1 MKDIKVGDL
10 LIPNDEFIS
19 YTGTSE
25 FEVLEVKE
33 FKSNLFIGGTGLDIT
48 LGGIVPVIGS
58 IYGDF
63 RAYRTLKT
71 IDHKV
76 NPQLHVEKGWNLHG
90 KYCKAIF
97 FTSEEEKKEWT
108 KRFNEMKMN
117 QHLHMARQY
126 GYEG

>member
-1 MKDIKVGDL
+1 MKDIKAGDM
-10 LIPNDEFIS
+10 LIPDDDFIA

-33 FKSNLFIGGTGLDIT
+33 FKSDLFYGGTALDIT
-48 LGGIVPVIGS
+48 LGGIVPVVGS

-63 RAYRTLKT
+63 RDYRTLKT

-76 NPQLHVEKGWNLHG
+76 NPQIQVDKGWNLHG

-97 FTSEEEKKEWT
+97 FTSEGEKQEWT
-108 KRFNEMKMN
+108 RRFNEMKMN

>member
-1 MKDIKVGDL
+1 MKDIKVGDM
-10 LIPNDEFIS
+10 LIPDDDFIA
-19 YTGTSE
+19 YTGTKE

-33 FKSNLFIGGTGLDIT
+33 FKSDLFIGGTALDIT

-63 RAYRTLKT
+63 RDYRKLKT

-76 NPQLHVEKGWNLHG
+76 NPQLQVEKGWNLHG

-97 FTSEEEKKEWT
+97 FTSEDEKLEWT
-108 KRFNEMKMN
+108 NRYREMKMN
-117 QHLHMARQY
+117 QYLYMARQY